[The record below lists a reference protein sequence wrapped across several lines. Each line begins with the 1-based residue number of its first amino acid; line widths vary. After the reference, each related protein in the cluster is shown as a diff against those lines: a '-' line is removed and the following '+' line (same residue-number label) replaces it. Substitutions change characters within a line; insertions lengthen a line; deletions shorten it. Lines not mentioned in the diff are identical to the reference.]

1 MHQCAFCKRKY
12 KQEANY
18 SKHATICALVNSQS
32 LKASVAR
39 EPIYSDNEPFETQ
52 TPGNAQL
59 FAVVHHLVGVVK
71 SLQLKVANLE
81 QLAYI
86 RKPRTD
92 VKSELTQRAT
102 PPSTPFRA
110 WIMNDVVSSVTRAT
124 LVSCVF
130 AHSNLADAICKIV
143 IARLSA
149 SAGATETSSSSS
161 STAADA
167 PPFYADRSKSGS
179 FFIYDADAD
188 VDVDSDGSN
197 LDSIALNDD
206 DRGGSATTTTTTM
219 RRRWQPL
226 TARAFRWMV
235 DAIHRQLLGE
245 YRGWA
250 VDANDNS
257 DEFIETSMRF
267 GAIIVGGNMEWSS
280 FMAKLKNKMWTLAL
294 EAQLH
299 SI

>member
-71 SLQLKVANLE
+71 SLQIKVANLE

-86 RKPRTD
+86 RKPKAD
-92 VKSELTQRAT
+92 VKTELTQRAT
-102 PPSTPFRA
+102 PPSAPFRA
-110 WIMNDVVSSVTRAT
+110 WILRDIVSSVTRAT
-124 LVSCVF
+124 LVDCVF

-143 IARLSA
+143 MARI
-149 SAGATETSSSSS
+149 S
-161 STAADA
+161 STAKDM
-167 PPFYADRSKSGS
+167 PPFYADRSKTGS
-179 FFIYDADAD
+179 FFVYDGDALDADANAD
-188 VDVDSDGSN
+188 NADADTDTNN
-197 LDSIALNDD
+197 LDPAAAAAAAAV
-206 DRGGSATTTTTTM
+206 GGAP
-219 RRRWQPL
+219 RQRWQPL

-267 GAIIVGGNMEWSS
+267 SAIIVGGNMEWSS
-280 FMAKLKNKMWTLAL
+280 FMTKLKNKMWALAL
-294 EAQLH
+294 DVQ
-299 SI
+299 

>member
-18 SKHATICALVNSQS
+18 SKHATICALVNSKS

-52 TPGNAQL
+52 TPGNTQL
-59 FAVVHHLVGVVK
+59 FAVVHHLVGIVK
-71 SLQLKVANLE
+71 SLQIKVSNLE

-86 RKPRTD
+86 RKPRPD
-92 VKSELTQRAT
+92 VKTELAQRAT
-102 PPSTPFRA
+102 QPSATFRE
-110 WIMNDVVSSVTRAT
+110 WILRDIVSNITRTT
-124 LVSCVF
+124 LVECVF

-143 IARLSA
+143 MARISA
-149 SAGATETSSSSS
+149 AN
-161 STAADA
+161 AANA
-167 PPFYADRSKSGS
+167 PPFYADHSKTGS
-179 FFIYDADAD
+179 FFVYDADAD
-188 VDVDSDGSN
+188 ADADTNN
-197 LDSIALNDD
+197 LDPAAVAAV
-206 DRGGSATTTTTTM
+206 GGTP
-219 RRRWQPL
+219 RQRWQPL

-280 FMAKLKNKMWTLAL
+280 FMAKLKTRMWTLAL
-294 EAQLH
+294 DAQSPVATPLK
-299 SI
+299 

>member
-52 TPGNAQL
+52 APGNAQL

-86 RKPRTD
+86 RKPRAD
-92 VKSELTQRAT
+92 VKTELTQRAT
-102 PPSTPFRA
+102 PPSAPFRA
-110 WIMNDVVSSVTRAT
+110 WIMRDVVSSVTRAT
-124 LVSCVF
+124 LVDCVF

-143 IARLSA
+143 MARISA
-149 SAGATETSSSSS
+149 SGM
-161 STAADA
+161 
-167 PPFYADRSKSGS
+167 PPFYADRSKTGA
-179 FFIYDADAD
+179 FFVYDAD
-188 VDVDSDGSN
+188 VDTNADTNADTN
-197 LDSIALNDD
+197 LDVDVVPQHQQQQQ
-206 DRGGSATTTTTTM
+206 RW
-219 RRRWQPL
+219 WQPL

-250 VDANDNS
+250 IDANDNS

-280 FMAKLKNKMWTLAL
+280 FMAKLKNKMWTLAVD
-294 EAQLH
+294 AQLH
-299 SI
+299 

>member
-39 EPIYSDNEPFETQ
+39 EPMYSDNEPFETQ
-52 TPGNAQL
+52 APGNAQL

-86 RKPRTD
+86 RKPRAD
-92 VKSELTQRAT
+92 VKDELTQRAT
-102 PPSTPFRA
+102 PPSVPFRA
-110 WIMNDVVSSVTRAT
+110 WILRDVVSSVTRAT
-124 LVSCVF
+124 LVSCML
-130 AHSNLADAICKIV
+130 AQSNLADAICGIV
-143 IARLSA
+143 MARMA
-149 SAGATETSSSSS
+149 QT
-161 STAADA
+161 STATAAAADM
-167 PPFYADRSKSGS
+167 PPFYADRSKTGS

-188 VDVDSDGSN
+188 QTDE
-197 LDSIALNDD
+197 
-206 DRGGSATTTTTTM
+206 TTTTTTTTTPTTP

-226 TARAFRWMV
+226 TVRAFRWMV

-250 VDANDNS
+250 IDANDNS

-280 FMAKLKNKMWTLAL
+280 FMAKLKNKMWTLAVDGQTGVL
-294 EAQLH
+294 
-299 SI
+299 

>member
-1 MHQCAFCKRKY
+1 MHQCAFFKRKY

-18 SKHATICALVNSQS
+18 SKHTTICALVNSQS

-86 RKPRTD
+86 RKPRAD
-92 VKSELTQRAT
+92 VKGELTQRAA
-102 PPSTPFRA
+102 PPAVPFRA
-110 WIMNDVVSSVTRAT
+110 WIMRDIVSSVTRAT
-124 LVSCVF
+124 LVDCVF

-143 IARLSA
+143 MARLSA
-149 SAGATETSSSSS
+149 SAGATETS
-161 STAADA
+161 TATAEDA
-167 PPFYADRSKSGS
+167 PPFYADRSKTGS
-179 FFIYDADAD
+179 FFIYDADVDID
-188 VDVDSDGSN
+188 VDADGSN
-197 LDSIALNDD
+197 LDSVALYNDN
-206 DRGGSATTTTTTM
+206 TTTTTTPTT

-226 TARAFRWMV
+226 TTRAFRWMV

-280 FMAKLKNKMWTLAL
+280 FMTKLKNKMWTLAVDVQMAVVS
-294 EAQLH
+294 E
-299 SI
+299 

>member
-59 FAVVHHLVGVVK
+59 FAVVHHLVGIVK
-71 SLQLKVANLE
+71 SLQIKVSNLE

-86 RKPRTD
+86 RKPKAD
-92 VKSELTQRAT
+92 VKTELTQRAA
-102 PPSTPFRA
+102 PPSAPFRA
-110 WIMNDVVSSVTRAT
+110 WILRDIVSSVTRAT
-124 LVSCVF
+124 LVDCVF

-143 IARLSA
+143 MARI
-149 SAGATETSSSSS
+149 S
-161 STAADA
+161 STAKDM
-167 PPFYADRSKSGS
+167 PPFYADRSKTGS
-179 FFIYDADAD
+179 FFVYDGDALDADANAD
-188 VDVDSDGSN
+188 NADADTDTNN
-197 LDSIALNDD
+197 LDPAAAAAAAAVV
-206 DRGGSATTTTTTM
+206 GGAP
-219 RRRWQPL
+219 RQRWQPL

-280 FMAKLKNKMWTLAL
+280 FMTKLKNKMWALAL
-294 EAQLH
+294 DVQ
-299 SI
+299 

>member
-1 MHQCAFCKRKY
+1 MHQCVFCKRKY

-86 RKPRTD
+86 RKPRAD
-92 VKSELTQRAT
+92 VKTELTQRAT
-102 PPSTPFRA
+102 PPSAPFRA
-110 WIMNDVVSSVTRAT
+110 WIMREVVSSVTRAT
-124 LVSCVF
+124 LVDCVF

-143 IARLSA
+143 MARISVG
-149 SAGATETSSSSS
+149 AGATAS
-161 STAADA
+161 AADM
-167 PPFYADRSKSGS
+167 PPFYADRSKTGS

-188 VDVDSDGSN
+188 ADAHTDADANN
-197 LDSIALNDD
+197 LDVVVAV
-206 DRGGSATTTTTTM
+206 GSTQ
-219 RRRWQPL
+219 RQRWWQPL

-235 DAIHRQLLGE
+235 DAIHRQLLGD

-250 VDANDNS
+250 IDANDNS

-280 FMAKLKNKMWTLAL
+280 FMTKLKNKMWTLAL
-294 EAQLH
+294 DAQTAVV
-299 SI
+299 SE

>member
-52 TPGNAQL
+52 APGNAQL

-86 RKPRTD
+86 RKPRAD
-92 VKSELTQRAT
+92 VKTELTQRAT
-102 PPSTPFRA
+102 PPSAPFRA
-110 WIMNDVVSSVTRAT
+110 WIMRDVVSSVTRAT
-124 LVSCVF
+124 LVDCVF

-143 IARLSA
+143 MARISA
-149 SAGATETSSSSS
+149 K
-161 STAADA
+161 DM
-167 PPFYADRSKSGS
+167 PPFYADRSKTGS
-179 FFIYDADAD
+179 FFIYDADVDTNADTNTETNAETNLD
-188 VDVDSDGSN
+188 VDVVQQQQQQQQ
-197 LDSIALNDD
+197 
-206 DRGGSATTTTTTM
+206 RW
-219 RRRWQPL
+219 WQPL

-280 FMAKLKNKMWTLAL
+280 FMTKLKTKMWTLAVD
-294 EAQLH
+294 AQ
-299 SI
+299 SP

>member
-1 MHQCAFCKRKY
+1 MHQCVFCKRKY

-59 FAVVHHLVGVVK
+59 FAVVYHLVGVVK

-86 RKPRTD
+86 RKPRAD
-92 VKSELTQRAT
+92 VKTELTQRAT
-102 PPSTPFRA
+102 PPSAPFRA
-110 WIMNDVVSSVTRAT
+110 WIMREVVSSVTRAT
-124 LVSCVF
+124 LVDCVF

-143 IARLSA
+143 MARISVG
-149 SAGATETSSSSS
+149 AGATAS
-161 STAADA
+161 AADM
-167 PPFYADRSKSGS
+167 PPFYADRSKTGS
-179 FFIYDADAD
+179 FFIYDADVDTNTDTNVDTNLD
-188 VDVDSDGSN
+188 VDVVVQQC
-197 LDSIALNDD
+197 
-206 DRGGSATTTTTTM
+206 
-219 RRRWQPL
+219 RRWQPL

-250 VDANDNS
+250 IDANDNS

-280 FMAKLKNKMWTLAL
+280 FMTKLKNKMWTLAL
-294 EAQLH
+294 DAQ
-299 SI
+299 SP

>member
-52 TPGNAQL
+52 APGNAQL
-59 FAVVHHLVGVVK
+59 FAVVHHFAGIVK
-71 SLQLKVANLE
+71 LLQAKVANLE
-81 QLAYI
+81 QMAYI
-86 RKPRTD
+86 RKPRVD
-92 VKSELTQRAT
+92 VRAELTQRAT
-102 PPSTPFRA
+102 PPSVPFRA
-110 WIMNDVVSSVTRAT
+110 WILRDIVSNITRAT
-124 LVSCVF
+124 LVDCVF
-130 AHSNLADAICKIV
+130 AHSNLADAICKI
-143 IARLSA
+143 IMARM
-149 SAGATETSSSSS
+149 AGTTG
-161 STAADA
+161 TTV
-167 PPFYADRSKSGS
+167 PFYADRAKTGS
-179 FFIYDADAD
+179 FFVYDAADVDAD
-188 VDVDSDGSN
+188 VDADESGDG
-197 LDSIALNDD
+197 
-206 DRGGSATTTTTTM
+206 DRNKNKNNTVTT
-219 RRRWQPL
+219 RQRWQPL

-235 DAIHRQLLGE
+235 DAIHHRLLGE

-280 FMAKLKNKMWTLAL
+280 FMTKLKNKMWTLAVD
-294 EAQLH
+294 AQM
-299 SI
+299 STCK

>member
-18 SKHATICALVNSQS
+18 SKHVTICALVNSQS

-59 FAVVHHLVGVVK
+59 FAVVHHFAGIVK
-71 SLQLKVANLE
+71 LLQAKVANLE
-81 QLAYI
+81 QMAYI
-86 RKPRTD
+86 RKPRVD
-92 VKSELTQRAT
+92 VRAELAQRAT
-102 PPSTPFRA
+102 QPSAPFRA
-110 WIMNDVVSSVTRAT
+110 WILRDIVSNITRTT
-124 LVSCVF
+124 LVDCVF

-143 IARLSA
+143 MARM
-149 SAGATETSSSSS
+149 AGTT
-161 STAADA
+161 T
-167 PPFYADRSKSGS
+167 PFYADQAKTGS

-188 VDVDSDGSN
+188 TDAVINSINN
-197 LDSIALNDD
+197 LDADADVLANEVNDAN
-206 DRGGSATTTTTTM
+206 GGVQ

-235 DAIHRQLLGE
+235 DAIHHRLLGE
-245 YRGWA
+245 YRSWA

-280 FMAKLKNKMWTLAL
+280 FMAKLKNKMWTLAVD
-294 EAQLH
+294 A
-299 SI
+299 

>member
-52 TPGNAQL
+52 APGNAQL
-59 FAVVHHLVGVVK
+59 FAVVHHLVGIVK
-71 SLQLKVANLE
+71 SLQIKVSKLE

-86 RKPRTD
+86 RKPRPD
-92 VKSELTQRAT
+92 VKTELAQRAT
-102 PPSTPFRA
+102 QPSATFRA
-110 WIMNDVVSSVTRAT
+110 WIMRDIVSNITRAT
-124 LVSCVF
+124 LVECVF
-130 AHSNLADAICKIV
+130 AHSNLADAICKI
-143 IARLSA
+143 IMARISA
-149 SAGATETSSSSS
+149 K
-161 STAADA
+161 DM
-167 PPFYADRSKSGS
+167 PPFYADRSKAGS
-179 FFIYDADAD
+179 FFVYDADTDADAD
-188 VDVDSDGSN
+188 ADADADTN
-197 LDSIALNDD
+197 NNNNNTNILDPAAVA
-206 DRGGSATTTTTTM
+206 RAVATAAGAVGGTP
-219 RRRWQPL
+219 RQRWQPL

-280 FMAKLKNKMWTLAL
+280 FMAKLKTRMWTLTL
-294 EAQLH
+294 DAQSPVASH
-299 SI
+299 P